1 MAGPHSFLWL
11 DNWNALAAGAFL
23 LATFGMVATRQ
34 VQGCLR
40 WFVIQSACVVASA
53 FLLGVLDNVWDLMV
67 VGLMDLTVK
76 IIVSPW
82 LLRRML
88 GRQVTA
94 RREITQALNVPTSLL
109 VALGLAVAG
118 YFLAEPLLAAAQATA
133 AGVNL
138 PIGLAGLFI
147 GLFAASVR
155 REAVPLFLGLLAME
169 NSAILVGLAIAPR
182 LPLIAEVAIA
192 FDVMVLV
199 FVVGVL
205 TRLLRARVDTTE
217 VGALTA
223 LKEEPKP

>member
-1 MAGPHSFLWL
+1 MTGPHSFLWL

-40 WFVIQSACVVASA
+40 WFVIQSACLVASA
-53 FLLGVLDNVWDLMV
+53 VLLGVLDNVWDLLV
-67 VGLMDLTVK
+67 VGLMDLAVK
-76 IIVSPW
+76 VAVSPW

-88 GRQVTA
+88 GREVYA

-109 VALGLAVAG
+109 IALGLAVAG
-118 YFLAEPLLAAAQATA
+118 YFLAEPLLVGVSKTS

-138 PIGLAGLFI
+138 PIGLACLFI
-147 GLFAASVR
+147 GLLAASVR
-155 REAVPLFLGLLAME
+155 REAVPVFLALLAME
-169 NSAILVGLAIAPR
+169 NSAFFAGLAIAPR

-192 FDVMVLV
+192 FDVMILVLV
-199 FVVGVL
+199 VSVL
-205 TRLLRARVDTTE
+205 TRTLRARVGTTE

-223 LKEEPKP
+223 LKEEPRP